1 MTAPAR
7 EEAAEAGAPP
17 RRDRRRALRHHRAFY
32 LFIAPF
38 FVLFGVFGLYPLLFS
53 LFLSFVKWDG
63 MTPWTWVG
71 LHNFARMAGDDILW
85 RSLWN
90 TLVIGVLYV
99 PPMLVL
105 AFVFALILNAPAM
118 RLRAA
123 YRAAFFLPAVTP
135 MVVIAIVFSLIFST
149 EKGVLNWL
157 LARAGE
163 FAPFP
168 HPIPWLTSETWSKPS
183 IALLTLWRWTGY
195 NMILMLAGLQGIPL
209 EYYEAAMVDGAN
221 AFQRMARVTAPL
233 MRPTFLF
240 CLLLSIIG
248 TIFMFD
254 EVFVLTNGGPGT
266 SSINFGLYLFN
277 VSFGEF
283 KFGYA
288 SCIAYSLAVAVF
300 AVTAFV
306 AGRRARLE
314 REESR

>member
-1 MTAPAR
+1 MTAGMRHSRWR
-7 EEAAEAGAPP
+7 EV
-17 RRDRRRALRHHRAFY
+17 RRHRHFY
-32 LFIAPF
+32 YFIAPF
-38 FVLFGVFGLYPLLFS
+38 FVLFAIFGLYPLLFS
-53 LFLSFVKWDG
+53 LVLSFGKWDG

-71 LHNFARMAGDDILW
+71 LHNFAAMGSDDILW

-105 AFVFALILNAPAM
+105 AFLFALILNAPAM
-118 RLRAA
+118 RFRAA

-157 LARAGE
+157 ILRAGH
-163 FAPFP
+163 ALPFL
-168 HPIPWLTSETWSKPS
+168 HLHAIPWITSETWSKPS

-195 NMILMLAGLQGIPL
+195 NMILMLAGLQGIPT
-209 EYYEAAMVDGAN
+209 EYYEAAMVDGATP
-221 AFQRMARVTAPL
+221 FQRMRAITAPL

-240 CLLLSIIG
+240 CLLLSVIG

-277 VSFGEF
+277 VSFGDF

-288 SCIAYSLAVAVF
+288 SCIAYSLAVVVF
-300 AVTAFV
+300 AVTALV
-306 AGRRARLE
+306 AGRRGRAE
-314 REESR
+314 REG